1 MRTVLKS
8 PNEEF
13 SLIDKLLAMNRLV
26 PFVIPIRGLFPGLH
40 DYTFDIDASFFEQ
53 FESAPVN
60 DGDIEV
66 RLELNKQ
73 SDMYVL
79 QFEFEGTVKTDCD
92 RCLAPIDLPIEG
104 AERLLVKFS
113 VEETAEE
120 AEVIFIHPETPK
132 LDISKYVY
140 EFICL
145 AIPMIKTYDCE
156 VEKERPCDESML
168 GYLETQSEEQ
178 QQDNPIWDELKKLKE
193 E

>member
-1 MRTVLKS
+1 
-8 PNEEF
+8 
-13 SLIDKLLAMNRLV
+13 MNALV

-53 FESAPVN
+53 FENSPVQ
-60 DGDIEV
+60 DGDLEV

-79 QFEFEGTVKTDCD
+79 HFDFEGTVKTDCD

-113 VEETAEE
+113 LEETSEE
-120 AEVIFIHPETPK
+120 AEVIYIQPETPK
-132 LDISKYVY
+132 LDVSKYVY

-156 VEKERPCDESML
+156 GEEERPCDDSML
-168 GYLETQSEEQ
+168 GYLESPNEEEKPAS
-178 QQDNPIWDELKKLKE
+178 NPIWDELKKLKDK
-193 E
+193 

>member
-1 MRTVLKS
+1 M
-8 PNEEF
+8 
-13 SLIDKLLAMNRLV
+13 
-26 PFVIPIRGLFPGLH
+26 H

-53 FESAPVN
+53 FENAPVQ
-60 DGDIEV
+60 DGNVEM

-79 QFEFEGTVKTDCD
+79 QFEFEGTVNTDCD
-92 RCLAPIDLPIEG
+92 RCLAPIALPIEG

-113 VEETAEE
+113 LEETSEE
-120 AEVIFIHPETPK
+120 AEVIFIHPETPQ
-132 LDISKYVY
+132 LDVSKYVY

-156 VEKERPCDESML
+156 AEKKKPCDEKML
-168 GYLETQSEEQ
+168 GYLESQQEEE
-178 QQDNPIWDELKKLKE
+178 QQDNPIWDALKKLKE

>member
-1 MRTVLKS
+1 MAEV
-8 PNEEF
+8 
-13 SLIDKLLAMNRLV
+13 
-26 PFVIPIRGLFPGLH
+26 
-40 DYTFDIDASFFEQ
+40 
-53 FESAPVN
+53 
-60 DGDIEV
+60 EV

-92 RCLAPIDLPIEG
+92 RCLSPIDLPIEG

-113 VEETAEE
+113 LEETSEE

-140 EFICL
+140 EYICL
-145 AIPMIKTYDCE
+145 AIPMIKTCDDQTDP
-156 VEKERPCDESML
+156 EKTCDAVML
-168 GYLETQSEEQ
+168 GYMKTQDDEAEKQ
-178 QQDNPIWDELKKLKE
+178 ENPIWDALKKLKE

>member
-1 MRTVLKS
+1 
-8 PNEEF
+8 
-13 SLIDKLLAMNRLV
+13 MNPLV

-40 DYTFDIDASFFEQ
+40 DYTFEIDASFFEQ
-53 FESAPVN
+53 FENAPVQ
-60 DGDIEV
+60 DGNVEM

-79 QFEFEGTVKTDCD
+79 QFEFEGTVNTDCD
-92 RCLAPIDLPIEG
+92 RCLAPIALPIEG

-113 VEETAEE
+113 LEETSEE
-120 AEVIFIHPETPK
+120 AEVIFIHPETPQ
-132 LDISKYVY
+132 LDVSKYVY

-156 VEKERPCDESML
+156 AEQKKPCDEKML
-168 GYLETQSEEQ
+168 GYLESQQEEE
-178 QQDNPIWDELKKLKE
+178 QQDNPIWDALKKLKE

>member
-1 MRTVLKS
+1 
-8 PNEEF
+8 
-13 SLIDKLLAMNRLV
+13 MNPLV

-53 FESAPVN
+53 FENAPVQ
-60 DGDIEV
+60 DGDVEM

-79 QFEFEGTVKTDCD
+79 QFEFEGTVNTDCD
-92 RCLAPIDLPIEG
+92 RCLAPIALPIEG

-113 VEETAEE
+113 LEETSEE
-120 AEVIFIHPETPK
+120 AEVIFIHPETPQ
-132 LDISKYVY
+132 LDVSKYVY

-156 VEKERPCDESML
+156 AENKKPCDEKML
-168 GYLETQSEEQ
+168 GYLESQNEEE
-178 QQDNPIWDELKKLKE
+178 QQDNPIWDALKKLKE

>member
-1 MRTVLKS
+1 
-8 PNEEF
+8 
-13 SLIDKLLAMNRLV
+13 MNPLV

-53 FESAPVN
+53 FENAPVQ
-60 DGDIEV
+60 DGNVEM

-79 QFEFEGTVKTDCD
+79 QFEFEGTVNTDCD
-92 RCLAPIDLPIEG
+92 RCLAPIALPIEG

-113 VEETAEE
+113 LEETSEE
-120 AEVIFIHPETPK
+120 AEVIFIHPETPQ
-132 LDISKYVY
+132 LDVSKYVY

-156 VEKERPCDESML
+156 AEKKKPCDEKML
-168 GYLETQSEEQ
+168 GYLESQQEEE
-178 QQDNPIWDELKKLKE
+178 QQDNPIWDALKKLKE